1 MGAFQGK
8 WERGSGVKI
17 PSMPTLPICCPLHGI
32 DHCST
37 LWVLYVKLFGFRCL
51 TCVTKKEFCHLSVSS
66 AGALCDGGWPSGARR
81 GWQLL
86 STGCLS
92 VETEAL
98 TCSHGPLSSLST
110 IQSKSN
116 FQMSFSL
123 SFLKDPTNPFFF
135 FLLSATTLPT
145 PTFPE
150 NTSLSVQHPHPNSRR
165 YSKIR
170 WKISALGG
178 NLYHFKR
185 EVRKGHEEKVEDETV

>member
-92 VETEAL
+92 IETEAL

-135 FLLSATTLPT
+135 SSCQQLPYQHPPFQKILLFQSST
-145 PTFPE
+145 PTQILAVTAKFDE
-150 NTSLSVQHPHPNSRR
+150 KSLLWEETFITLKEKWGRDM
-165 YSKIR
+165 
-170 WKISALGG
+170 
-178 NLYHFKR
+178 
-185 EVRKGHEEKVEDETV
+185 RKK

>member
-66 AGALCDGGWPSGARR
+66 AGALCDGARR

-135 FLLSATTLPT
+135 FPPVSNYPTNTHLSRKYFSFSPAPPPKFLPLQQNSMKNLCFGRK
-145 PTFPE
+145 PL
-150 NTSLSVQHPHPNSRR
+150 SL
-165 YSKIR
+165 
-170 WKISALGG
+170 
-178 NLYHFKR
+178 
-185 EVRKGHEEKVEDETV
+185 